1 MMHTQLQQ
9 RWQAYEDHA
18 EKVKRQEENK
28 REKEL
33 AEKAKRMR
41 RREKLFILLQNREEG
56 IHTVQEIG
64 IFSTAWPLNN
74 ETLTCWVHMCTTP
87 GTNTHDNLGTLV

>member
-1 MMHTQLQQ
+1 MIHTQLQQ

-18 EKVKRQEENK
+18 EKVKRQEENE

-56 IHTVQEIG
+56 ILNSSLVPGAGDEAKL
-64 IFSTAWPLNN
+64 TANDTKFKL
-74 ETLTCWVHMCTTP
+74 
-87 GTNTHDNLGTLV
+87 